1 MDEIK
6 NDVLNAVESYLWRW
20 CVHCPDAD
28 HFIADITG
36 PEEWVCSRKL
46 YPGDEKCLR
55 RDRYEDI
62 QALARQIVDMVEC
75 REVET
80 VDQH

>member
-1 MDEIK
+1 MTTEERIME
-6 NDVLNAVESYLWRW
+6 AVDDNITHG
-20 CVHCPDAD
+20 CTNCPDAD

-36 PEEWVCSRKL
+36 PEEWVCSKRI

-62 QALARQIVDMVEC
+62 QALARQIVEMVEHG
-75 REVET
+75 EVIAW
-80 VDQH
+80 QSI